1 MEIKKLAENQTTK
14 YVIIGAIGVVALS
27 IVYFGILNPL
37 FKWTGIK
44 DSEVDKTAQRLLGVA
59 KTQEMWK
66 PTYYKGREN
75 QISFQNKGTE
85 SSNIAK
91 NIYDSFSWAGDNETK
106 INSMLGL
113 IRTKADLSYVV
124 WQYNNIYKKDLLT
137 ELFDRLSSQEFVIAM
152 GKVSNLKTLV

>member
-1 MEIKKLAENQTTK
+1 MEIKKLAESKTTK

-37 FKWTGIK
+37 LKWIGIK
-44 DSEVDKTAQRLLGVA
+44 DDDIDKTAQKLLDIA
-59 KTQEMWK
+59 RTQEMWK
-66 PTYYKGREN
+66 PTYYNGREN

-85 SSNIAK
+85 SSYIAK
-91 NIYDSFSWAGDNETK
+91 NIYNSFSWTGDNETK

-113 IRTKADLSYVV
+113 IKTKADLSYVV
-124 WQYNNIYKKDLLT
+124 WQYNNKYKKDLLT

-152 GKVSNLKTLV
+152 GKVSNLKTLL

>member
-1 MEIKKLAENQTTK
+1 MEIKKLAESKTTK

-37 FKWTGIK
+37 LKWIGIK
-44 DSEVDKTAQRLLGVA
+44 DDDIDKTAQKLLDIA

-66 PTYYKGREN
+66 PTYYNGREN

-91 NIYDSFSWAGDNETK
+91 NIYNSFSWTGDNETK
-106 INSMLGL
+106 INAMLGL
-113 IRTKADLSYVV
+113 IKTKADLSYVV
-124 WQYNNIYKKDLLT
+124 WQYNNKYKKDLLT

-152 GKVSNLKTLV
+152 GKVSNLKTLL